1 LVLTE
6 RATDA
11 TVSNARLL
19 DKFVEAVAAGRLEG
33 SHDASHGLV
42 LQQIL
47 AQAEQLT
54 SARK

>member
-1 LVLTE
+1 M
-6 RATDA
+6 
-11 TVSNARLL
+11 SNARLL